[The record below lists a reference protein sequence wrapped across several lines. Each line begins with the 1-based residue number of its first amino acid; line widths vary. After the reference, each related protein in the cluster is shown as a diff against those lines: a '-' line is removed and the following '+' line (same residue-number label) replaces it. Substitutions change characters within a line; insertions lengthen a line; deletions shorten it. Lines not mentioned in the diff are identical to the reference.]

1 MNAPLQ
7 VAALLCL
14 ALANDPVHAQS
25 ASSAAT
31 PFPKNLATAELKR
44 VFLVCDLASSRARLA
59 LHDAVQ
65 CSMVYEEL
73 KRRAFD
79 GDYDK
84 LLAWWRAQRSHPESQ
99 TANSAA
105 P

>member
-7 VAALLCL
+7 AAALLCL
-14 ALANDPVHAQS
+14 ALAMHPVHAQS
-25 ASSAAT
+25 ARSDAT
-31 PFPKNLATAELKR
+31 AFPKNLATAELKR

-59 LHDAVQ
+59 LHDAAQ

-73 KRRAFD
+73 KQRAFD
-79 GDYDK
+79 GDYEK
-84 LLAWWRAQRSHPESQ
+84 LLAWWRAQRSHPQNQ